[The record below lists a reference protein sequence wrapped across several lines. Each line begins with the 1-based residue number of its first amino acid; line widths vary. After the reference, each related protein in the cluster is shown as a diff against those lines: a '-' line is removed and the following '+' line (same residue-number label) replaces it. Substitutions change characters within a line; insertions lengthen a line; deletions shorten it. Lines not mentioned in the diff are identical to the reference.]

1 MPNDVHRFA
10 PALALASML
19 VSCTTKGG
27 GDSGYGGTSGGEP
40 VNPYGAIELHNLSSA
55 TVGMVAFSPCDDPNW
70 GADQLGGQTLP
81 PGGVITFDGLNPD
94 CYDIRAEDTA
104 VTLFW
109 EMFGFY
115 VDAGSTVKIDL
126 NP

>member
-1 MPNDVHRFA
+1 MPLRVHRLTPVLSFA
-10 PALALASML
+10 FMLAA
-19 VSCTTKGG
+19 CTTKGG
-27 GDSGYGGTSGGEP
+27 GDSGYSGYSGGEP
-40 VNPYGAIELHNLSSA
+40 ESPYGAIELHNLSSA

-70 GADQLGGQTLP
+70 GANQLGGQTLP